1 MEAMASAWTEAI
13 GFPTPLA
20 AREWEGLIVR
30 RSDMKSIAKTLALLA
45 MAATGPVLIQA
56 QISNFRHIVIIFQE
70 NRTPDNL
77 FQGLCGQTRSQC
89 PTPYDVRNYGFDN
102 KGHKIQL
109 QKVPLGSGYIGS
121 GYTHDGFVTMC
132 HLDKTTNECKMDGL
146 SSTGCGT
153 NPVTCA
159 FLYVDPSDVAPYI
172 TMARQYGWA
181 NFMFQTNQG
190 PSTSAHQFIFGGT
203 SAPSASDDAEA
214 TFVAENDKPTNP
226 LGCLAPLDAVYLM
239 ISPQTAP
246 GEFKLI
252 NNPLGTICFS
262 RDTMATLLDNHNPK
276 LSWKYYTPGNN
287 HIWTAPIL
295 IKKICGPNQDFTECT
310 GTEWTDSV
318 DLNPTDVLTDI
329 GACKLRNVI
338 WVIPAGQNS
347 DHPPRSTGGPSW
359 VSSIV
364 NKIGTSTC
372 TDMVDGK
379 TLTYW
384 QDTAILITW
393 DDWGGWYDHEPPTL
407 LSVAQE
413 GQGDYQYGFR
423 VPLVVISAYTP
434 RGYVDNA
441 RHDFGSILRFV
452 EHNFS
457 IPEGALNFADQ
468 RATTD
473 LTEFFNLSHSPRTF
487 NVIPAPLGEKFFLND
502 RRPMEPPD
510 TD

>member
-384 QDTAILITW
+384 QDTAIFITW
-393 DDWGGWYDHEPPTL
+393 DDWYDHEPPTL